1 MHNGWWLV
9 RAVCGF
15 GLRWPG
21 WLGVKPQAALNH
33 HPPPVVNS
41 QFEPKSKNQ
50 PTSLYQFELRGIS
63 AGRRFCAHAK
73 AIMASA
79 MREDAATP
87 RKSFAV
93 VFIILLLDVNKMLG
107 HICTTIWLAIPNMR
121 SVFCIIC
128 YSGVVFYSRYWWDGH
143 CRRTLID
150 GCLYLALPWTL
161 FFSSVS
167 ETCATLGLSNSV
179 SKTK

>member
-1 MHNGWWLV
+1 MV
-9 RAVCGF
+9 RAVFGF

-21 WLGVKPQAALNH
+21 WLVKPQAAVNH

-41 QFEPKSKNQ
+41 QSEPKSKNQ

-93 VFIILLLDVNKMLG
+93 VFIIPLLDVNKTIG
-107 HICTTIWLAIPNMR
+107 HVLQSGLAISNLR

-128 YSGVVFYSRYWWDGH
+128 NAGVVF
-143 CRRTLID
+143 L
-150 GCLYLALPWTL
+150 
-161 FFSSVS
+161 V
-167 ETCATLGLSNSV
+167 
-179 SKTK
+179 

>member
-1 MHNGWWLV
+1 MHSGWWLV

-21 WLGVKPQAALNH
+21 WLVVKPQAALNH

-41 QFEPKSKNQ
+41 QSEPKSKNQ
-50 PTSLYQFELRGIS
+50 PTSLYQFELRGI
-63 AGRRFCAHAK
+63 RWFCSHAK

-93 VFIILLLDVNKMLG
+93 VFIIPLLDVNKTIG
-107 HICTTIWLAIPNMR
+107 HVLQSGLAISNLR

-128 YSGVVFYSRYWWDGH
+128 NWCCFFRVD
-143 CRRTLID
+143 ID
-150 GCLYLALPWTL
+150 GMDTADVL
-161 FFSSVS
+161 
-167 ETCATLGLSNSV
+167 LSMAV
-179 SKTK
+179 

>member
-1 MHNGWWLV
+1 MDCKRENAEWMV

-21 WLGVKPQAALNH
+21 WLVVKPQAALNH

-41 QFEPKSKNQ
+41 QSEPKSKNQ
-50 PTSLYQFELRGIS
+50 PTSLYQFELRGI
-63 AGRRFCAHAK
+63 RRFCPHAK

-87 RKSFAV
+87 RKSFAL
-93 VFIILLLDVNKMLG
+93 VFIILPLYVNKTLG
-107 HICTTIWLAIPNMR
+107 HALQSGLAISNLR

-128 YSGVVFYSRYWWDGH
+128 NWCCFFRVD
-143 CRRTLID
+143 ID
-150 GCLYLALPWTL
+150 GMDTADVL
-161 FFSSVS
+161 
-167 ETCATLGLSNSV
+167 LSMAV
-179 SKTK
+179 